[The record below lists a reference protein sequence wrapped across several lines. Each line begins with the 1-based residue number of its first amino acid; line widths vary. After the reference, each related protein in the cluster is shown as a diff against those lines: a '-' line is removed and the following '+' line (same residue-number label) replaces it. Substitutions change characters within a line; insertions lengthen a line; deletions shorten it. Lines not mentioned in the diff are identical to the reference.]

1 MCSCRGLLTG
11 SRAMGAS
18 TVSMCF
24 RLLLSTSEDTKSPM
38 RKEPAM
44 LAGRSVKKGPPHL
57 LPLLVRHGAQAVCG
71 QALPNSSAR

>member
-11 SRAMGAS
+11 SIAIGAS
-18 TVSMCF
+18 TVRMCF
-24 RLLLSTSEDTKSPM
+24 KLLLSTSEDTNSPM

-44 LAGRSVKKGPPHL
+44 LAGRSVKKAPPHL
-57 LPLLVRHGAQAVCG
+57 APLLVMQGAQAVCG